1 MQERLRQVGTP
12 GPKVVVI
19 DEISI
24 RNGHTYHIVVRDLE
38 RRRPIW
44 LRARIAQKRLWTS
57 SISSQASQKA
67 GTSGWS

>member
-44 LRARIAQKRLWTS
+44 LRGKDRSEATMDEFYQ
-57 SISSQASQKA
+57 
-67 GTSGWS
+67 